1 MIEYHPYFILQKKF
15 MSNIVLVI
23 IIALISFVV
32 WKFLKKF
39 KVPKIGS
46 MSLISGGVKCG
57 KSTLAVAIVL
67 SEYKRRCRKIKF
79 KNFFLRLFKKTELEL
94 PLIYSNIPLACPYVK
109 LTEDLLLRKKRF
121 VYGSVIYVCEAA
133 LVADSQLI
141 RDMELNERLL
151 LFNKL
156 IGHETKGGCLIYD
169 TQCVGDVHYSIK
181 RSLSEYIYIHH
192 LTKWIPFFLIA
203 HVREC
208 HYSDDNST
216 VNAFTEDLEN
226 HLRKVIIRKSTWK
239 YFDSYCYSVL
249 TDDLPVEKTLVNN
262 DKKTEDLKANEI
274 LTFKKGG
281 VLNEKKDSK

>member
-1 MIEYHPYFILQKKF
+1 
-15 MSNIVLVI
+15 MSKIIGIVI
-23 IIALISFVV
+23 IGVIVFFV
-32 WKFLKKF
+32 WKFLRKF
-39 KVPKIGS
+39 KTPKIGS
-46 MSLISGGVKCG
+46 MTLISGGVKCG
-57 KSTLAVAIVL
+57 KSTFSVALVL
-67 SEYKRRCRKIKF
+67 SEYRRRVRRIKF
-79 KNFFLRLFKKTELEL
+79 KNFFLKLFKKPLIEL

-109 LTEDLLLRKKRF
+109 LTDDLLLRKKRF

-169 TQCVGDVHYSIK
+169 TQCVGDIHYSIK

-192 LTKWIPFFLIA
+192 LTKWIPFFLVA

-208 HYSDDNST
+208 HYSDDSST
-216 VNAFTEDLEN
+216 VNAFTDDVESN
-226 HLRKVIIRKSTWK
+226 LRRVIIRKSTWK
-239 YFDSYCYSVL
+239 YFDAYCYSCL
-249 TDDLPVEKTLVNN
+249 TDDLPVEKKIVPN
-262 DKKTEDLKANEI
+262 DKHTEDLKAREI
-274 LTFKKGG
+274 LSFKKGG

>member
-1 MIEYHPYFILQKKF
+1 
-15 MSNIVLVI
+15 MSKIIGLI
-23 IIALISFVV
+23 IIGVIAFFV
-32 WKFLKKF
+32 WKFLRKF
-39 KVPKIGS
+39 KTPKIGS

-67 SEYKRRCRKIKF
+67 SEHRRRCRKIKF
-79 KNFFLRLFKKTELEL
+79 KNFFLRLLKKPEIEL

-109 LTEDLLLRKKRF
+109 LTDDLLLRKKRF

-169 TQCVGDVHYSIK
+169 TQCVGDIHYSVK

-192 LTKWIPFFLIA
+192 LTKWIPFFLVA
-203 HVREC
+203 YVREC
-208 HYSDDNST
+208 HYSDDSST
-216 VNAFTEDLEN
+216 INAFTDDVESN
-226 HLRKVIIRKSTWK
+226 LRRVIIRKSTWK
-239 YFDSYCYSVL
+239 YFDAYCYSCL
-249 TDDLPVEKTLVNN
+249 TDDLPVEKKIVNN
-262 DKKTEDLKANEI
+262 DKHTEDLKAREI
-274 LTFKKGG
+274 LSFKKGG
-281 VLNEKKDSK
+281 ILNEKKDSK